1 MEDGSFLIWVGH
13 QFVEAVHVE
22 LADEGQEVVVFEVL
36 GEDFGGEAG
45 DIFDNERIAFRSPAN
60 DLLVVRVLPK
70 INDTSTI
77 R

>member
-1 MEDGSFLIWVGH
+1 
-13 QFVEAVHVE
+13 
-22 LADEGQEVVVFEVL
+22 VFEVL
-36 GEDFGGEAG
+36 GEDFRGEAG